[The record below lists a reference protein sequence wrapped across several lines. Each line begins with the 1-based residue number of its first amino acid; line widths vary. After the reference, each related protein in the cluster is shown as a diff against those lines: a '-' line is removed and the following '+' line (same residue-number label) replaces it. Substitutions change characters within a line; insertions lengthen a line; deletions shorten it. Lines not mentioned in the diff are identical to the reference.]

1 MAPLFLSQLS
11 LKRGII
17 SFGFLQSFLKGVL
30 LGSHLLLKTRSDLL
44 SLHLEMISLQFQ
56 LSDHA
61 HLPLDLVIEALVLP
75 NDLLVL
81 LIQLLVR
88 NLQLLNLP
96 LVLHLDALELRD
108 QTTLL
113 SELRF
118 LLRYQLL
125 HPQDLYLSRIQTSLF
140 LSHYSL
146 QSF

>member
-1 MAPLFLSQLS
+1 M
-11 LKRGII
+11 
-17 SFGFLQSFLKGVL
+17 
-30 LGSHLLLKTRSDLL
+30 LKTRSDLL

-61 HLPLDLVIEALVLP
+61 NLPLDLVIEALVLP
-75 NDLLVL
+75 NNLLVL

-88 NLQLLNLP
+88 NLQLLDLP

-113 SELRF
+113 RELRF
-118 LLRYQLL
+118 LLRNQLL
-125 HPQDLYLSRIQTSLF
+125 HLQDLCLCRIQTSLF

-146 QSF
+146 QSFIETVTLLLLSSKLSLMIFKVLV